1 MDTSPLAGSTLMCRN
16 PQQVSLVSKRP
27 RSGMSKF
34 SSDMKATT
42 VASYAVS
49 LVQSSKNPKTQFV
62 EPMLSTDVTDPA
74 LRIES
79 DDAALAT
86 EREDP
91 KETTLSRVRRPPK
104 DATLVALKSESA
116 LK

>member
-1 MDTSPLAGSTLMCRN
+1 MMCRK

-27 RSGMSKF
+27 RSGISKF
-34 SSDMKATT
+34 SRDIKATA

-49 LVQSSKNPKTQFV
+49 LVQSSKNPKTQLV
-62 EPMLSTDVTDPA
+62 EPMLRTDVTEPA

-86 EREDP
+86 EREDAM
-91 KETTLSRVRRPPK
+91 EATLSKAIRPPK